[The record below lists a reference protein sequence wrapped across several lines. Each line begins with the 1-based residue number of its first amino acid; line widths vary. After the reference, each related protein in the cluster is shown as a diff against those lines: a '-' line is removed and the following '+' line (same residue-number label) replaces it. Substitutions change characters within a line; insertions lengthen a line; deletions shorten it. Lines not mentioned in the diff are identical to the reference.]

1 MIILAHFDERL
12 GIPYAHLFAQKGFE
26 NVFLISGGTD
36 FFIYIFRNWVIH
48 EYIPWIYRR
57 NEGTGRSQT
66 EGGAKQL
73 RKKINCE
80 EK

>member
-36 FFIYIFRNWVIH
+36 FFIYIFRN
-48 EYIPWIYRR
+48 
-57 NEGTGRSQT
+57 
-66 EGGAKQL
+66 
-73 RKKINCE
+73 
-80 EK
+80 

>member
-36 FFIYIFRNWVIH
+36 FFIYMNTYP
-48 EYIPWIYRR
+48 EYI
-57 NEGTGRSQT
+57 EGTKVPVVVKPKEELSNSG
-66 EGGAKQL
+66 
-73 RKKINCE
+73 KK
-80 EK
+80 